1 MTKALG
7 QAPYDS
13 YDDLDS
19 ALRIL
24 RDGSYIDAAL
34 RGSNPYIPL
43 SDAATWPMSTWW
55 PTAAPRVYRHPVTGR
70 IWLDVLQ
77 SMDHVADGEDFALIV
92 HQRYEVTAIVGA
104 DVDSDGDG
112 VPDDLDPFPVDPT
125 EWLDTDGDGIG
136 NNADTDDDGDGFSDA
151 FEQQYSG
158 APYFLDPLV
167 DSGARPADDGDGDG
181 VSLINEIGSG
191 SGDDN
196 FDSDGDGLTDFF
208 EINVS
213 GTSPIQSTTITT
225 GPLPD
230 PGDVDADGN
239 TDVADLLK
247 LQQVLIG
254 E

>member
-1 MTKALG
+1 LPAWQDPG
-7 QAPYDS
+7 AGG
-13 YDDLDS
+13 S
-19 ALRIL
+19 ALL
-24 RDGSYIDAAL
+24 
-34 RGSNPYIPL
+34 
-43 SDAATWPMSTWW
+43 
-55 PTAAPRVYRHPVTGR
+55 
-70 IWLDVLQ
+70 LD
-77 SMDHVADGEDFALIV
+77 
-92 HQRYEVTAIVGA
+92 
-104 DVDSDGDG
+104 
-112 VPDDLDPFPVDPT
+112 
-125 EWLDTDGDGIG
+125 W
-136 NNADTDDDGDGFSDA
+136 
-151 FEQQYSG
+151 
-158 APYFLDPLV
+158 V

-191 SGDDN
+191 SSDDN

-230 PGDVDADGN
+230 PGDVDANGN

>member
-1 MTKALG
+1 M
-7 QAPYDS
+7 
-13 YDDLDS
+13 
-19 ALRIL
+19 
-24 RDGSYIDAAL
+24 
-34 RGSNPYIPL
+34 
-43 SDAATWPMSTWW
+43 
-55 PTAAPRVYRHPVTGR
+55 
-70 IWLDVLQ
+70 
-77 SMDHVADGEDFALIV
+77 
-92 HQRYEVTAIVGA
+92 
-104 DVDSDGDG
+104 
-112 VPDDLDPFPVDPT
+112 
-125 EWLDTDGDGIG
+125 
-136 NNADTDDDGDGFSDA
+136 
-151 FEQQYSG
+151 
-158 APYFLDPLV
+158 
-167 DSGARPADDGDGDG
+167 ARPVINGDVSLRHAGRHYRGHHLVRSGGRYQRRDRLISLLR

-230 PGDVDADGN
+230 PGDVDANGN